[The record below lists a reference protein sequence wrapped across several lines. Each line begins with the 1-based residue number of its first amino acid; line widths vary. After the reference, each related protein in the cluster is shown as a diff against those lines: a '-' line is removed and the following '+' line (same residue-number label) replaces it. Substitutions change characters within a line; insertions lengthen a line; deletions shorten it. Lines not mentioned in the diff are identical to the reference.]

1 MCALAGDPFIV
12 TPNKLTLLNVLNN
25 SGLVNAYHEV
35 DGPFDTPFDGN
46 SEDQHGEKVSNKD
59 VGRNEGDKEPD
70 TRSRGNPSV
79 WKSFQDDVH
88 RSSVFFGTD
97 EIQLGRVEVGLSV

>member
-1 MCALAGDPFIV
+1 MCAFAGDQLIV
-12 TPNKLTLLNVLNN
+12 TQNKLILLNVLNN

-46 SEDQHGEKVSNKD
+46 SEDQYGEKVSNKY

-79 WKSFQDDVH
+79 WKSLQDDVL
-88 RSSVFFGTD
+88 RSSVLLGTD

>member
-12 TPNKLTLLNVLNN
+12 SQNKLTLLNELNN

-46 SEDQHGEKVSNKD
+46 SEDQYGEKVSNKD
-59 VGRNEGDKEPD
+59 VGRYEGDEEPD

-79 WKSFQDDVH
+79 WKSLQDDVL
-88 RSSVFFGTD
+88 RSSVLLGTD
-97 EIQLGRVEVGLSV
+97 EIQLSRVEVGFSV